1 MSTASTQASVERLVA
16 QPIWHARSW
25 NKRNA
30 HARLYLK
37 SPCRHLLRFQELE
50 REERR
55 SLVLAEGEVNSGS
68 SECAQLCTSV
78 LYTASS
84 FPARTHCHTHREST
98 ITSALSADLEV

>member
-1 MSTASTQASVERLVA
+1 MSRASTQASVGRLVA

-55 SLVLAEGEVNSGS
+55 SLVLAEGEVNSGRLGYTS
-68 SECAQLCTSV
+68 SVSNEQAQLPRKPSKKQ
-78 LYTASS
+78 L
-84 FPARTHCHTHREST
+84 
-98 ITSALSADLEV
+98 